1 MIHSR
6 YLYRIIHTSTQQSRK
21 KSILLLQ
28 QRTILHINS
37 NNNNKMM
44 HISTICKCSHLL
56 FLSIG
61 GVQAFVNSFHPPRGD
76 NIIGRANKNNIKLG
90 ESSGPDA
97 LLDLD
102 KKSSSTKLEEED
114 AGNTATALDDIP
126 RWDPSTVAKETVVL
140 ANDEEFIKSLPDK
153 RQYRAITL
161 PNQLTVLLASDPT
174 TDVEAASVHVRAGHF
189 DDPADRA
196 GLAHFHEHSK

>member
-1 MIHSR
+1 M
-6 YLYRIIHTSTQQSRK
+6 
-21 KSILLLQ
+21 
-28 QRTILHINS
+28 
-37 NNNNKMM
+37 
-44 HISTICKCSHLL
+44 
-56 FLSIG
+56 
-61 GVQAFVNSFHPPRGD
+61 
-76 NIIGRANKNNIKLG
+76 G

-102 KKSSSTKLEEED
+102 KKSSSTKLEDDD
-114 AGNTATALDDIP
+114 AVNTATALDDIP
-126 RWDPSTVAKETVVL
+126 RWDPSTVLAKETVV

-189 DDPADRA
+189 DDPDDRA
-196 GLAHFHEHSK
+196 GLAHFHEHSKLGVFFVTFFFV

>member
-1 MIHSR
+1 MVHSR
-6 YLYRIIHTSTQQSRK
+6 HLYRIVHTTTQQSRT

-28 QRTILHINS
+28 QTFPHNS
-37 NNNNKMM
+37 INNNNKMM

-102 KKSSSTKLEEED
+102 KKSSPVTQEED
-114 AGNTATALDDIP
+114 NVSSSTSTALDDIP

-140 ANDEEFIKSLPDK
+140 ANDAEFIKSLPDK